1 MKHIPGPSNL
11 RQRRLLGGT
20 IAGGG
25 IALFGYQ
32 LWRLIGFLMG
42 QGESVG
48 TASPPPHLGFGGLG
62 TTLLLGLLGLLV
74 GLAIGWSMGRRAS
87 APRPE
92 GRPDGI
98 TITGEA
104 RRVRDHG

>member
-1 MKHIPGPSNL
+1 MKHIPGPNNL
-11 RQRRLLGGT
+11 RQRRL
-20 IAGGG
+20 IGGG
-25 IALFGYQ
+25 IAGVGIVLFGYP
-32 LWRLIGFLMG
+32 LWRLVEFLMG

-48 TASPPPHLGFGGLG
+48 AASSPPHLGFGGLG

-74 GLAIGWSMGRRAS
+74 GLAIGWSRGRRAS

-92 GRPDGI
+92 GRPAGI

-104 RRVRDHG
+104 RRVRGDG